1 MRASPAPTRL
11 RRGRIRDHFDGRDP
25 KNRAD
30 RQRQAVRGRGRGSPH
45 PRGLPAPPAW
55 PHRHPSRLRAR
66 GLRRLHHP
74 ARRALG
80 ALMPDARGAG
90 GWSRPS
96 HRRGHRTVGRRAASA
111 AAGVPRAS
119 RPAVRLLHARHADDA
134 DRVPARQSE
143 SDRAGGADRHF
154 RQSLPLYR
162 LPEHRHRHARRSE
175 AAAGSTAV
183 VRFSC
188 HPVDQLTRPC
198 RNSEPDAVAHVMA
211 IRFDDIGNRLK
222 AFRLGSGLSADEI
235 AGRLG
240 ISRTA
245 LYRFE
250 KGELAKIETLEK
262 LAELLSVSVPTL
274 LGVGVEY
281 IASAVSYFERMR
293 QIEEAS
299 EHIIV
304 LAGPIS
310 YLLASDAF
318 DQALGDILRESIP
331 DALAGRKRALAQ
343 IEEITV
349 VLRQRKENY
358 RRRQPGIVNL
368 ISAIEMEHFL
378 QNGLVGRL
386 GLPDKVRRERRALA
400 RAEAEHFVKLMEDEP
415 IGVQIGIVPD
425 TLPHASFQ
433 LFRQPDR
440 QVLALSPFRLGEQPN
455 IRVGVAMITSAPEA
469 LALHEKMAKEL
480 WQRALKGPAAVR
492 LMRVLMEK
500 P

>member
-1 MRASPAPTRL
+1 
-11 RRGRIRDHFDGRDP
+11 
-25 KNRAD
+25 
-30 RQRQAVRGRGRGSPH
+30 
-45 PRGLPAPPAW
+45 
-55 PHRHPSRLRAR
+55 
-66 GLRRLHHP
+66 
-74 ARRALG
+74 
-80 ALMPDARGAG
+80 
-90 GWSRPS
+90 
-96 HRRGHRTVGRRAASA
+96 
-111 AAGVPRAS
+111 
-119 RPAVRLLHARHADDA
+119 
-134 DRVPARQSE
+134 
-143 SDRAGGADRHF
+143 
-154 RQSLPLYR
+154 
-162 LPEHRHRHARRSE
+162 
-175 AAAGSTAV
+175 
-183 VRFSC
+183 
-188 HPVDQLTRPC
+188 
-198 RNSEPDAVAHVMA
+198 MA

-281 IASAVSYFERMR
+281 VASAVSYFERMR

-318 DQALGDILRESIP
+318 DRALGDILRESVP
-331 DALAGRKRALAQ
+331 DTLPGRKRALDQ
-343 IEEITV
+343 VEEITA
-349 VLRQRKENY
+349 VLRQRKKQY
-358 RRRQPGIVNL
+358 RKRQPGIVNL

-378 QNGLVGRL
+378 GNGLVGRL
-386 GLPDKVRRERRALA
+386 GLPDNIRRERRALA

-469 LALHEKMAKEL
+469 LALHEKMAKDL
-480 WQRALKGPAAVR
+480 WQRALKGSAAVQ
-492 LMRVLMEK
+492 LMRGLIEGQER
-500 P
+500 

>member
-1 MRASPAPTRL
+1 
-11 RRGRIRDHFDGRDP
+11 
-25 KNRAD
+25 
-30 RQRQAVRGRGRGSPH
+30 
-45 PRGLPAPPAW
+45 
-55 PHRHPSRLRAR
+55 
-66 GLRRLHHP
+66 
-74 ARRALG
+74 
-80 ALMPDARGAG
+80 
-90 GWSRPS
+90 
-96 HRRGHRTVGRRAASA
+96 
-111 AAGVPRAS
+111 
-119 RPAVRLLHARHADDA
+119 
-134 DRVPARQSE
+134 
-143 SDRAGGADRHF
+143 
-154 RQSLPLYR
+154 
-162 LPEHRHRHARRSE
+162 
-175 AAAGSTAV
+175 
-183 VRFSC
+183 
-188 HPVDQLTRPC
+188 
-198 RNSEPDAVAHVMA
+198 MA

-235 AGRLG
+235 ANRLG
-240 ISRTA
+240 LSRTA

-281 IASAVSYFERMR
+281 VASAVSYFERMR
-293 QIEEAS
+293 QIEESS

-331 DALAGRKRALAQ
+331 DGLPGRKRALDQVDELTA
-343 IEEITV
+343 
-349 VLRQRKENY
+349 VLRQRKDSY

-368 ISAIEMEHFL
+368 ISATEMEHFL
-378 QNGLVGRL
+378 GNGLVGRL
-386 GLPDKVRRERRALA
+386 GLPAKGRPEG
-400 RAEAEHFVKLMEDEP
+400 EP

-480 WQRALKGPAAVR
+480 WQRSLKNAAAVR
-492 LMRVLMEK
+492 VMRSLIEK
-500 P
+500 A